1 MIKFLIVCAWLFKR
15 KTFLLCSLV
24 GIQFLEMI
32 SFKIKQAD
40 IRKETLAMH
49 YAIRDSPE
57 KNETDIFF
65 YIPKM
70 VAFRVKPPA
79 RDQKDWS
86 IALK

>member
-1 MIKFLIVCAWLFKR
+1 MNELCGVMVFPASTCSMMTVVEFHKDCPIKN
-15 KTFLLCSLV
+15 
-24 GIQFLEMI
+24 
-32 SFKIKQAD
+32 
-40 IRKETLAMH
+40 
-49 YAIRDSPE
+49 
-57 KNETDIFF
+57 KNDIFF